1 MAMSYSRG
9 DAGESTE
16 IPTAAALLG
25 AAGLI
30 PFVGLAAAA
39 HFAGDV
45 DAAIAVEALRA
56 YGAIILSF
64 LGGIIWGLGI
74 AGFGGAAAKPREAL
88 RLTVSMMPSLFG
100 WLALLMPVESGIW
113 LLSSCF
119 PMVLAVD
126 LMMVNGG
133 LAPRW
138 YFALR
143 WRLTAIAFLCLV
155 AIGATLPTA

>member
-1 MAMSYSRG
+1 MAMSYGR
-9 DAGESTE
+9 DDTEESTE

-25 AAGLI
+25 AGGLI

-45 DAAIAVEALRA
+45 DASIAVEALRA
-56 YGAIILSF
+56 YGAVILSF

-88 RLTVSMMPSLFG
+88 RLTVSILPSLFG
-100 WLALLMPVESGIW
+100 WLALMLPEQSGLW
-113 LLSSCF
+113 LLASCF
-119 PMVLAVD
+119 LMVLAVD
-126 LMMVNGG
+126 LIMSRQG

-138 YFALR
+138 YPALR
-143 WRLTAIAFLCLV
+143 WRLTVIAFLCLLV
-155 AIGATLPTA
+155 ASAALPTV